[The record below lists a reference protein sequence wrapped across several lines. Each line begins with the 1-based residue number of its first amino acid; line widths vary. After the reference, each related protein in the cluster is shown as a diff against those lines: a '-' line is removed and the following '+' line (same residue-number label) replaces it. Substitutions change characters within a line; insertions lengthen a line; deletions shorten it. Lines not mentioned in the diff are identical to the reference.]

1 MKLPSTDLRVLK
13 TRDAIKSHF
22 LDLLLNKSFTD
33 ITVKDIADAARIG
46 RGTFY
51 LHYKDK
57 FDLLDQLINE
67 GLADVLKHF
76 QPANIFKSGKVDVDK
91 ARRYLFSV
99 FEHFKNNEHFFR
111 AMFFNE
117 GLPFFRSR
125 MQQAFIHKFTA
136 EMRERIIE
144 EKRKQGAENFDAA
157 IDIEIV
163 PIFISSGMLSLI
175 EWWFKKGM
183 PLSSEKMADKV
194 VRLLA
199 GGPTQ
204 LLGLKIK
211 HGEWLRSQ

>member
-1 MKLPSTDLRVLK
+1 MPSTDLRVLK

-91 ARRYLFSV
+91 ARRFFSRFLSILKTTSIFSARCFSMKVSLFS
-99 FEHFKNNEHFFR
+99 EAGCSE
-111 AMFFNE
+111 
-117 GLPFFRSR
+117 PS
-125 MQQAFIHKFTA
+125 FI
-136 EMRERIIE
+136 
-144 EKRKQGAENFDAA
+144 N
-157 IDIEIV
+157 
-163 PIFISSGMLSLI
+163 
-175 EWWFKKGM
+175 
-183 PLSSEKMADKV
+183 
-194 VRLLA
+194 
-199 GGPTQ
+199 
-204 LLGLKIK
+204 
-211 HGEWLRSQ
+211 SQRR